1 MKKKLPYF
9 YREVIQSLRRN
20 VLLNVASTST
30 VMILTF
36 ILGFFILMISNIN
49 NWTDKAVETLIIK
62 VELSDDLSLEK
73 AGKLKYRIMKHPEV
87 KVARY
92 VSKEAGLK
100 KMRSRYGDKFKLDS
114 LPGNPLP
121 NTIEVEVKKPEKI
134 EAVAREIRKY
144 PGVVNTIPGE
154 RELVDVVIRVSGFV
168 YVLGI
173 FIIVL
178 LLLSAIFLIGN
189 TIRLTVFS
197 RRKEISIMELVGA
210 SQWYIRGPFIIEGLI
225 HGIVGSGIAVIILN
239 LLYFWGSGW
248 VSGNLK
254 FLPLCPPGE
263 VLISLSFTLPGVG
276 IVVGATASYLS
287 VNKYLKV

>member
-9 YREVIQSLRRN
+9 YREVIQSLKRN

-49 NWTDKAVETLIIK
+49 NWTDKAVETLIIR
-62 VELSDDLSLEK
+62 VEVSDNQSLEK
-73 AGKLKYRIMKHPEV
+73 IGKLKYRIMKHPEV

-100 KMRSRYGDKFKLDS
+100 KMRARYGDKFKLDS

-121 NTIEVEVKKPEKI
+121 NTIEVEVKDPEKI
-134 EAVAREIRKY
+134 SGIAREIRKY

-154 RELVDVVIRVSGFV
+154 RELVDVVIRVSSFV

-173 FIIVL
+173 FIIIL
-178 LLLSAIFLIGN
+178 LLFSAIFLIGN
-189 TIRLTVFS
+189 TIRLTVFA

-210 SQWYIRGPFIIEGLI
+210 SQWYIRGPFVIEGLI
-225 HGIVGSGIAVIILN
+225 HGIVGSGIAVIVLN
-239 LLYFWGSGW
+239 LFYFWGAGW
-248 VSGNLK
+248 VTENLK
-254 FLPLCPPGE
+254 FLPICPPGD
-263 VLISLSFTLPGVG
+263 VLVSLSFTLLGVG

-287 VNKYLKV
+287 VNRYLKV